1 MKTNTNRLRGVVA
14 VLALCLAVA
23 GAAKVVASP
32 PAEQVIKVT
41 VRKFAFVPDGIT
53 LKVGV
58 PVILEFT
65 PAEVLMGFNV
75 PDFGVRTD
83 IVPGKVTRLRVVPTK
98 TGSFVF
104 FCDIFCGSGHAEMT
118 GTITVVA

>member
-1 MKTNTNRLRGVVA
+1 MKPNTNRFRGIA
-14 VLALCLAVA
+14 ATLVLGLAMA
-23 GAAKVVASP
+23 GAAPVTASP

-41 VRKFAFVPDGIT
+41 VKKFAFVPDGIR
-53 LKVGV
+53 LKAGV

-75 PDFGVRTD
+75 PDLGVRTD
-83 IVPGKVTRLRVVPTK
+83 IVPGKVTRLRLVPTK

-104 FCDIFCGSGHAEMT
+104 FCDIFCGSGHSEMT